1 MSSESTSN
9 GGVLAWF
16 SNASRATLAVIGV
29 VVVVVV
35 LVLASWIGGFGPF
48 GQSVSSSWSA
58 VFLTDSE
65 VFFGHVKSIDNDQ
78 IDLVNVY
85 YLQRSQANTQ
95 TGSNQAAPTQ
105 LAILGLVANQI
116 QCPKD
121 EIIINRHSVLNIQTL
136 QSSSY
141 VVSRLNTLVH
151 QAQKC
156 FQPSSSSSTPA
167 PATSPGATSP
177 AATTPAA
184 TATPSASSSP
194 SSSSSPSAT
203 P

>member
-1 MSSESTSN
+1 MSSEPTTDK
-9 GGVLAWF
+9 GVMAWF

-35 LVLASWIGGFGPF
+35 VVLASWVGGVGPF
-48 GQSVSSSWSA
+48 GQSTSSNWSA

-65 VFFGHVKSIDNDQ
+65 VFFGHVKSMNNDQ

-95 TGSNQAAPTQ
+95 TGQAAAPTQ

-121 EIIINRHSVLNIQTL
+121 EVIINRQAVLNIQTL
-136 QSSSY
+136 QPSSY
-141 VVSRLNTLVH
+141 VVSRLNGLVG
-151 QAQKC
+151 QQQKC
-156 FQPSSSSSTPA
+156 FAPTSSSATPA
-167 PATSPGATSP
+167 PATSGTPAP
-177 AATTPAA
+177 AASATPAA
-184 TATPSASSSP
+184 TSTPSTTSSP
-194 SSSSSPSAT
+194 SSSASPSPT
-203 P
+203 R